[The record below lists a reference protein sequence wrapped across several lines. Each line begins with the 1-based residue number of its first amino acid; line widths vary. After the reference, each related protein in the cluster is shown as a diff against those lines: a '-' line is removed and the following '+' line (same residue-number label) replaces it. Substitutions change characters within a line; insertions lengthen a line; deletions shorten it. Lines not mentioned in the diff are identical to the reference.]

1 MSHQNVQ
8 HGIPS
13 PAEQVSLMHLL
24 EQRDMFHKKVIRLQ
38 GIISQPEL
46 HVDSTSLFIDFV
58 FVLRDGSHS
67 LIVFGKH
74 DRTQG
79 DIQIQMGRKVEVTGV
94 FWKER
99 LSQGIR
105 LENNVEATSVEFF
118 PALAPRQA

>member
-1 MSHQNVQ
+1 
-8 HGIPS
+8 
-13 PAEQVSLMHLL
+13 MHLL
-24 EQRDMFHKKVIRLQ
+24 EQRDTFHKKVIRLQ

-58 FVLRDGSHS
+58 FVLRDGPQS

-79 DIQIQMGRKVEVTGV
+79 DIQIQMGRKVEVIGV

-99 LSQGIR
+99 LAQGIR
-105 LENNVEATSVEFF
+105 LENNVEATSVKFS
-118 PALAPRQA
+118 PALIPRRA